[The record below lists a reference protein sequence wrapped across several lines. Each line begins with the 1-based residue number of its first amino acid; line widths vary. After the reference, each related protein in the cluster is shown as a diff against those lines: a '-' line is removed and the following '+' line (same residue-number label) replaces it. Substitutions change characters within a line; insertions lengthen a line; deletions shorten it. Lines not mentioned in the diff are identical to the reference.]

1 MIRTEMRLLPIIL
14 FTLLATVTFGCSTA
28 IQDSPLNF
36 VDGNGSHPA
45 GWTTAHGTYAE
56 PDGSLC
62 MDCHGDDLAGGI
74 SGASCSANSY
84 NGQSCHASGPGLH
97 PADWLNKNASGDTW
111 HADAYQEGLLQGG
124 LDCLD
129 CHTPPALDD
138 PYGGKCLICHFDLN
152 GSRTPGGWIHGTT
165 DHGDFAGLPEEIV
178 CVTCHEVNNRFGNE
192 PTCHNCHTIVTVPH
206 TNGWLDMSAPDFHA
220 LAYSPA
226 DDSCNVCH
234 DPAQP
239 ANPPGYI
246 CLDCHFSEDGSQRTP
261 PGSSYTHGE
270 TSLEHKTFTANE
282 AQVCIN
288 CHNTNL
294 DYANQDSCH
303 NCHDLVNVPH
313 TSGWLNKS
321 NPDFHALVYS
331 PADDSCSVCHD
342 PAQPANPPGY
352 ICLDCHFSEDG
363 SRRTPPGSSYTH
375 GETSSEHKTFTANEA
390 QVCINCHNTNLD
402 YANQDSCHNCHD
414 LVTVPHTSGWLDR
427 SASDFHAQEY
437 SPADDS
443 CSVCHDPAQPAN
455 GPGYICLDCH
465 FSEDGSQRTPP
476 GSSYTHGET
485 SSEHKTFTAN
495 EAQVCINCHNTNLD
509 YANQTS
515 CHNCHDLV
523 NVPHTSGW
531 LDRSDP
537 DFHALAYSPSSYSCS
552 TCHDPAQPANGPG
565 YICLD
570 CHFSEDGNQRTPSGS
585 SYIHGDT
592 SGEHQAFSANAAQVC
607 INCHT
612 TNFDNANQTSCHNCH
627 DIQAAHT
634 VEYLDHN
641 LAVPTSSDFTSQ
653 CSSCH
658 SLSGTSPVVGAP
670 VCISCHAAGSPYS
683 QTNCTSCHRRPP
695 GTGEHGEH
703 IGEAS
708 CDDCHQSAGSDSGLN
723 HFYDGAVDV
732 VFSVSGFTFNGS
744 TCTGSCHGEN
754 HSNRNW

>member
-1 MIRTEMRLLPIIL
+1 MTRTEKLILLIVL
-14 FTLLATVTFGCSTA
+14 FTILAIVTFGCSTA

-45 GWTTAHGTYAE
+45 GWITAHGTYAD

-74 SGASCSANSY
+74 SGASCSAYSY
-84 NGQSCHASGPGLH
+84 NGQSCHASGPELH

-129 CHTPPALDD
+129 CHTPPARDD
-138 PYGGKCLICHFDLN
+138 PNGGKCLICHFDLN

-206 TNGWLDMSAPDFHA
+206 TNGWLDRSASDFHA
-220 LAYSPA
+220 LAYSPI

-313 TSGWLNKS
+313 TSGWL
-321 NPDFHALVYS
+321 
-331 PADDSCSVCHD
+331 
-342 PAQPANPPGY
+342 
-352 ICLDCHFSEDG
+352 
-363 SRRTPPGSSYTH
+363 
-375 GETSSEHKTFTANEA
+375 
-390 QVCINCHNTNLD
+390 
-402 YANQDSCHNCHD
+402 
-414 LVTVPHTSGWLDR
+414 DR
-427 SASDFHAQEY
+427 SAPDFHAQEY

-495 EAQVCINCHNTNLD
+495 EAQVCINCH
-509 YANQTS
+509 
-515 CHNCHDLV
+515 
-523 NVPHTSGW
+523 
-531 LDRSDP
+531 
-537 DFHALAYSPSSYSCS
+537 
-552 TCHDPAQPANGPG
+552 
-565 YICLD
+565 
-570 CHFSEDGNQRTPSGS
+570 
-585 SYIHGDT
+585 
-592 SGEHQAFSANAAQVC
+592 
-607 INCHT
+607 T

-670 VCISCHAAGSPYS
+670 VCISCHTDGSPYS

-695 GTGEHGEH
+695 GTGEHGKH

-723 HFYDGAVDV
+723 HFYDDVVDV

-744 TCTGSCHGEN
+744 SCTGSCHGEN